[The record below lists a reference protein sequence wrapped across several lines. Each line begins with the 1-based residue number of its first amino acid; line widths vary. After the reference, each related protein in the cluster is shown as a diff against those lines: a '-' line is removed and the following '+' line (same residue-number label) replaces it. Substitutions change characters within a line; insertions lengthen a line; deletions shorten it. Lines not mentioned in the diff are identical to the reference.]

1 MAPSFGSYIVGCLA
15 VIGIVAALGL
25 GGYWLRRWIVP
36 EFTGALAR
44 LGDAVLAVALLV
56 VTLEILGTL
65 SALRIGWVVLGCI
78 GVGLAAAWLGR
89 SKTVGGGREVAA
101 PPVETIVLLIA
112 IGVASF
118 VVAEWTFPAQ
128 SSLDFGMFGG
138 DTTWY
143 HMPFAAGMAQ
153 THSTLHLHFTDPLR
167 LAAWF
172 YPQSSELVH
181 AAGIVIFKSDW
192 LSPLIN
198 LFWLAIAL
206 LAAFCVGRP
215 YKVGP
220 ATLVAAAIVLDSGV
234 MIETQPGE
242 GRNDIMGLA
251 FLLAFVAFLIN
262 GHQRRAPA
270 AGTAVQDAPERD
282 AALLDKGPLVLAGI
296 AAGLAAS
303 VKTTFLVPVVAIT
316 LGVILFS
323 GRGRRWTT
331 TWVMGLSLLVAGGY
345 WYLRAAI
352 KSGGNPIPITKFGPL
367 NLPMPDQMPL
377 DPRPRFAVAH
387 YLTQPTIYRRW
398 FFPELENAFGP
409 LWPLILICAVAAAV
423 YLAWR
428 SRNKILRVIA
438 VASLLTAVVYVFTP
452 LTAAGQEGSPTG
464 FFTNTRYLV
473 PGLVLAM
480 VLLPIARPL
489 RAPDRRAWLTL
500 LFLTVV
506 YAITVVTTPRW
517 FTSYI
522 FGTVFLTLALVWA
535 PAGLSL
541 GRSRLGVSRAMVAGI
556 AVGVVLLAVVLGRAQ
571 QVQYADQHYV
581 NPSPFL
587 GEGGPWKAYEYTQKL
602 HDKKIGILGSS
613 QIIFGQYGF
622 YGNDVTNQVEFIGV
636 KGPHGSN
643 RLPTTCPQL
652 RRLINEGGY
661 EYLVMSQYTQDTGP
675 YNTGTP
681 NPYQFPIYAWVKND
695 PAVKLVVD
703 DSEKASPE
711 PDYVFKVNGKLDPSA
726 CQPEKRPSVP
736 GEFEEEG

>member
-1 MAPSFGSYIVGCLA
+1 VAPSFGSYIVGCLA

-25 GGYWLRRWIVP
+25 GGYWLRRWIAP

-44 LGDAVLAVALLV
+44 LGDAVIAVALLLL
-56 VTLEILGTL
+56 TLEILGTL
-65 SALRIGWVVLGCI
+65 SILRLGWVVLGCI
-78 GVGLAAAWLGR
+78 AVGLAAAWLGR
-89 SKTVGGGREVAA
+89 SRAVGGGREVAA
-101 PPVETIVLLIA
+101 PPVETIALLIA
-112 IGVASF
+112 VGVASF
-118 VVAEWTFPAQ
+118 TVAEWTFPSQ

-143 HMPFAAGMAQ
+143 HMPFSAGIAQ
-153 THSTLHLHFTDPLR
+153 AHSTVHLHFTDPLR
-167 LAAWF
+167 LAPWF

-181 AAGIVIFKSDW
+181 ATGIVIFKSDW

-206 LAAFCVGRP
+206 LAAWCIGRP

-220 ATLVAAAIVLDSGV
+220 ATLVAAAIVLDAGV

-251 FLLAFVAFLIN
+251 FLLAFAAFLIN
-262 GHQRRAPA
+262 GHQRRAPV
-270 AGTAVQDAPERD
+270 AGAVQDAPERG

-303 VKTTFLVPVVAIT
+303 VKTTFLVPVAAIAI
-316 LGVILFS
+316 GVFLFS

-331 TWVMGLSLLVAGGY
+331 AWVMGLPLLIVGGY

-367 NLPMPDQMPL
+367 SLPMPDQMPL

-387 YLTQPTIYRRW
+387 YITEPTIYRRW
-398 FFPELENAFGP
+398 FFPELDNAFGP

-423 YLAWR
+423 YIAWR

-438 VASLLTAVVYVFTP
+438 VASLLTALVYVFTP

-480 VLLPIARPL
+480 AMLPIARPL
-489 RAPDRRAWLTL
+489 RAPDRRARLTL
-500 LFLTVV
+500 FFLAAV
-506 YAITVVTTPRW
+506 YAVTVLTTPRW
-517 FTSYI
+517 FTGYLV
-522 FGTVFLTLALVWA
+522 GTVFLTLALVWV

-541 GRSRLGVSRAMVAGI
+541 GRTRGMSRALVTGI
-556 AVGVVLLAVVLGRAQ
+556 AAAAVLLAVVLGRAQ
-571 QVQYADQHYV
+571 EVQYADQHYK
-581 NPSPFL
+581 NPLPFL
-587 GEGGPWKAYEYTQKL
+587 GEGGPREAYEFTQGL
-602 HDKKIGILGSS
+602 RDKKIGIVGSS
-613 QIIFGQYGF
+613 EIIFGQYGF
-622 YGNDVTNQVEFIGV
+622 YGNDASNQVEFIGQ
-636 KGPHGSN
+636 KGPHGAN
-643 RLPTTCPQL
+643 RLPTSCGQL

-661 EYLVMSQYTQDTGP
+661 EYVVMSQYTEDTGP

-681 NPYQFPIYAWVKND
+681 NPYQWPIYAWVKND
-695 PAVKLVVD
+695 PAMKLLIEEPAIV
-703 DSEKASPE
+703 PE
-711 PDYVFKVNGKLDPSA
+711 PDYVFKVKGKLDPST
-726 CQPEKRPSVP
+726 CKPEKRPEVP
-736 GEFEEEG
+736 GETAPE

>member
-1 MAPSFGSYIVGCLA
+1 VAPSFGSYIVGCLA

-44 LGDAVLAVALLV
+44 LADATLAVALLV
-56 VTLEILGTL
+56 VTLEVLGTL
-65 SALRIGWVVLGCI
+65 SALYLGWVVLGCI
-78 GVGLAAAWLGR
+78 GTGLGAAWLGR
-89 SKTVGGGREVAA
+89 SRAGGTEREVAA
-101 PPVETIVLLIA
+101 PPIENIALLIA
-112 IGVASF
+112 LGVASF
-118 VVAEWTFPAQ
+118 TVAEWTFPAQ
-128 SSLDFGMFGG
+128 QSLDFGMFGG

-143 HMPFAAGMAQ
+143 HMPFAAGIAQ

-172 YPQSSELVH
+172 YPQSSELIH
-181 AAGIVIFKSDW
+181 AAGIVVFKSDW

-198 LFWLAIAL
+198 LIWIAIAL

-251 FLLAFVAFLIN
+251 FLIAFAAFLIN
-262 GHQRRAPA
+262 GHQRRAPS
-270 AGTAVQDAPERD
+270 AGAVQDAPERG

-316 LGVILFS
+316 LGVIVFS

-331 TWVMGLSLLVAGGY
+331 TWAMGLPLLLVGGY

-352 KSGGNPIPITKFGPL
+352 KTGGNPIPITKFGPL
-367 NLPMPDQMPL
+367 GLPTPDQMPL

-387 YLTQPTIYRRW
+387 YLTDPTIYRRW
-398 FFPELENAFGP
+398 FFPELDNAFGP
-409 LWPLILICAVAAAV
+409 LWPLILIVAVSAAV

-438 VASLLTAVVYVFTP
+438 VAALLTAVVYVFTP
-452 LTAAGQEGSPTG
+452 LTAAGQDGSPTG
-464 FFTNTRYLV
+464 FFTNTRYLT

-500 LFLTVV
+500 MFLTGV
-506 YAITVVTTPRW
+506 YAITVLTTPRW
-517 FTSYI
+517 FTTYI
-522 FGTVFLTLALVWA
+522 LGTIFLTLALVWM
-535 PAGLSL
+535 PAGLSMA
-541 GRSRLGVSRAMVAGI
+541 RSRLGVSRALVTGL

-581 NPSPFL
+581 NPLPFL
-587 GEGGPWKAYEYTQKL
+587 GEGGPREAYEYTQKL
-602 HDKKIGILGSS
+602 HDKRIGIIGSS
-613 QIIFGQYGF
+613 EIIFGQYGF
-622 YGNDVTNQVEFIGV
+622 YGNDASNQVEFIGV
-636 KGPHGSN
+636 RGPHGAN
-643 RLPTTCPQL
+643 RLPTSCPQL
-652 RRLINEGGY
+652 RRLINEGEY
-661 EYLVMSQYTQDTGP
+661 EYLVMSQYTEDTGP

-695 PAVKLVVD
+695 PALKEVVA
-703 DSEKASPE
+703 EPTIVPE

-726 CQPEKRPSVP
+726 CKPEKRPEIP
-736 GEFEEEG
+736 GEEAVE

>member
-15 VIGIVAALGL
+15 VIGIVAAVGL

-36 EFTGALAR
+36 EFSGALAR
-44 LGDAVLAVALLV
+44 LAEATIGAALLV
-56 VTLEILGTL
+56 VSLEILGTL
-65 SALRIGWVVLGCI
+65 SLLRLGWTILFCI
-78 GVGLAAAWLGR
+78 GIGLGAALLGR
-89 SKTVGGGREVAA
+89 SQAPREGDRLQVAA
-101 PPVETIVLLIA
+101 PRVETAALLIA
-112 IGVASF
+112 LGVASF
-118 VVAEWTFPAQ
+118 TVAEWTFPAQ
-128 SSLDFGMFGG
+128 QSLDFGMFGG

-143 HMPFAAGMAQ
+143 HMPFAAWMAQ
-153 THSTLHLHFTDPLR
+153 THSTIHLHFTDPLR

-198 LFWLAIAL
+198 LFWVAIAL

-251 FLLAFVAFLIN
+251 FLLAFAAFLIN

-270 AGTAVQDAPERD
+270 TGAVQDAPERG

-303 VKTTFLVPVVAIT
+303 VKTTFLVPVVAIA
-316 LGVILFS
+316 LGVIVFS

-331 TWVMGLSLLVAGGY
+331 TWVMGLPMLVVGGY

-352 KSGGNPIPITKFGPL
+352 KTGGNPIPITKFGPL
-367 NLPMPDQMPL
+367 NLPTPDQMPL

-387 YLTQPTIYRRW
+387 YITDPTVYRRW
-398 FFPELENAFGP
+398 FFPELDNAFGP
-409 LWPLILICAVAAAV
+409 LWPLILIIAVCAAV
-423 YLAWR
+423 YIAWR

-438 VASLLTAVVYVFTP
+438 VASLLTALVYVFTP

-480 VLLPIARPL
+480 TMLPLARPL
-489 RAPDRRAWLTL
+489 RAPDRRAWQTL
-500 LFLTVV
+500 LFLAGV
-506 YAITVVTTPRW
+506 YAVTVLTTPRW
-517 FTSYI
+517 FTTYI
-522 FGTVFLTLALVWA
+522 LGTIFLTLALVWA

-541 GRSRLGVSRAMVAGI
+541 ARTRLGASRALVVGVA
-556 AVGVVLLAVVLGRAQ
+556 AAVVLLAVVLGRAQ
-571 QVQYADQHYV
+571 QVQYADQHYKD
-581 NPSPFL
+581 PLPFL
-587 GEGGPWKAYEYTQKL
+587 GEGGPRQAYAFAQKQ
-602 HDKKIGILGSS
+602 HDKRIGIIGASE
-613 QIIFGQYGF
+613 IIFGQYGF
-622 YGNDVTNQVEFIGV
+622 YGNDASNTVEFIGV
-636 KGPHGSN
+636 HGPHGSN
-643 RLPTTCPQL
+643 RLPTSCEQL
-652 RRLINEGGY
+652 RRLINEGDY
-661 EYLVMSQYTQDTGP
+661 DYVIMSQYTQDTGP
-675 YNTGTP
+675 YNTGVE
-681 NPYQFPIYAWVKND
+681 NPYQFPVFAWVKND
-695 PAVKLVVD
+695 PAMKLIVKEPEIV
-703 DSEKASPE
+703 PE
-711 PDYVFKVNGKLDPSA
+711 PDYVFKVTGELDPGA
-726 CQPEKRPSVP
+726 CKPEKRP
-736 GEFEEEG
+736 EGFPAAEG

>member
-25 GGYWLRRWIVP
+25 GGYWLRRWIAP
-36 EFTGALAR
+36 EFSGALAR
-44 LGDAVLAVALLV
+44 LAEATIGVALLL

-65 SALRIGWVVLGCI
+65 SILLLGWVILGCI
-78 GVGLAAAWLGR
+78 GVGLGAALLGR
-89 SKTVGGGREVAA
+89 SKAVGTDREIAA
-101 PPVETIVLLIA
+101 PPVENIALLIA
-112 IGVASF
+112 LAVASF
-118 VVAEWTFPAQ
+118 TVAEWTFPAQ
-128 SSLDFGMFGG
+128 QSLDFGMFGG

-143 HMPFAAGMAQ
+143 HMPFAAGIAQ
-153 THSTLHLHFTDPLR
+153 THSTIHLHFTDPLR

-172 YPQSSELVH
+172 YPQSSELIH
-181 AAGIVIFKSDW
+181 AGGIVIFKSDW

-198 LFWLAIAL
+198 LFWIAIAL
-206 LAAFCVGRP
+206 LAAYCVGRP

-251 FLLAFVAFLIN
+251 FLLAFIAFLIN

-270 AGTAVQDAPERD
+270 AGAVQDAPERG
-282 AALLDKGPLVLAGI
+282 AALLDKGPLVMAGI

-303 VKTTFLVPVVAIT
+303 VKTTFLVPVVAIAI
-316 LGVILFS
+316 GVIVFS

-331 TWVMGLSLLVAGGY
+331 TWVMGLPLLIVGGY

-367 NLPMPDQMPL
+367 GLPTPDQMPL

-387 YLTQPTIYRRW
+387 YLLEPTIYRRW
-398 FFPELENAFGP
+398 FFPELDNAFGP
-409 LWPLILICAVAAAV
+409 LWPLILIIAVCAAV
-423 YLAWR
+423 YIAWR

-480 VLLPIARPL
+480 TMLPIARPL
-489 RAPDRRAWLTL
+489 RAPDGRARLTL
-500 LFLTVV
+500 YFLAAV
-506 YAITVVTTPRW
+506 YAITVLLTPRW
-517 FTSYI
+517 ATTYLL
-522 FGTVFLTLALVWA
+522 GTIFLTLALVWT

-541 GRSRLGVSRAMVAGI
+541 GRSRMGMSRALVVGI
-556 AVGVVLLAVVLGRAQ
+556 AVAVVLLAVVLGRAQ

-581 NPSPFL
+581 NPLPFL
-587 GEGGPWKAYEYTQKL
+587 GEGGPREAYEFAQKQ
-602 HDKKIGILGSS
+602 HDRKIGIIGSS
-613 QIIFGQYGF
+613 EIIFGQYGF
-622 YGNDVTNQVEFIGV
+622 YGNDASNKVEFIGV
-636 KGPHGSN
+636 KGPHGAN
-643 RLPTTCPQL
+643 RLPTSCPQL

-661 EYLVMSQYTQDTGP
+661 EYVIMSQYTEDTGP

-681 NPYQFPIYAWVKND
+681 NAYQFPIYAWVKND
-695 PAVKLVVD
+695 PAMKLLI
-703 DSEKASPE
+703 SEPTIVPE
-711 PDYVFKVNGKLDPSA
+711 ADYVFKVTGKLDPAA
-726 CQPEKRPSVP
+726 CKPEKRPVVP
-736 GEFEEEG
+736 GEEAIE

>member
-15 VIGIVAALGL
+15 VIGIVAAVGL

-36 EFTGALAR
+36 EFSGALAR
-44 LGDAVLAVALLV
+44 LSEATLGVALLV
-56 VTLEILGTL
+56 VSLEILGTL
-65 SALRIGWVVLGCI
+65 SALYLGWIVLGCI
-78 GVGLAAAWLGR
+78 AAGLGAAALGR
-89 SKTVGGGREVAA
+89 AKAPREGERLEVAA
-101 PPVETIVLLIA
+101 PRVENVAMLIA
-112 IGVASF
+112 LGVASF
-118 VVAEWTFPAQ
+118 TVAEWTFPAQ
-128 SSLDFGMFGG
+128 QSLDFGMFGG

-143 HMPFAAGMAQ
+143 HMPFAAAMAQ

-181 AAGIVIFKSDW
+181 GAAIVIFKSDW

-198 LFWLAIAL
+198 LFWVAIAL

-262 GHQRRAPA
+262 GHQRRAPS
-270 AGTAVQDAPERD
+270 AGAVQDAPERD
-282 AALLDKGPLVLAGI
+282 AALLDKGPLIMAGI

-316 LGVILFS
+316 LGVIIFS

-331 TWVMGLSLLVAGGY
+331 AWVMGLPLLVVGGY

-367 NLPMPDQMPL
+367 GLPTPDQMPL

-387 YLTQPTIYRRW
+387 YLLEPTIYRRW

-409 LWPLILICAVAAAV
+409 LWPLILIVAVSAAV
-423 YLAWR
+423 YIAWG

-438 VASLLTAVVYVFTP
+438 VASLLTAIVYVFTP

-480 VLLPIARPL
+480 VMLPIARPL
-489 RAPDRRAWLTL
+489 RAPDRRAWQTL
-500 LFLTVV
+500 LFLTGV
-506 YAITVVTTPRW
+506 YAITVLTTPRW
-517 FTSYI
+517 FTTYI
-522 FGTVFLTLALVWA
+522 LGTIFLTLALVWA

-541 GRSRLGVSRAMVAGI
+541 ARGRLGTSRVAITGI
-556 AVGVVLLAVVLGRAQ
+556 AAAVILLAVVLGRAQ

-581 NPSPFL
+581 NPLPFL
-587 GEGGPWKAYEYTQKL
+587 GEGGPRRAYTFAQKQ
-602 HDKKIGILGSS
+602 HDKRIGIIGSS
-613 QIIFGQYGF
+613 EIIFGQYGF
-622 YGNDVTNQVEFIGV
+622 YGNDASNSVEFIGV
-636 KGPHGSN
+636 RGPHGSN
-643 RLPTTCPQL
+643 RLPTSCEQL
-652 RRLINEGGY
+652 RRLINDGNY
-661 EYLVMSQYTQDTGP
+661 DYVIMSQYTEDTGP
-675 YNTGTP
+675 YNTGVE
-681 NPYQFPIYAWVKND
+681 NPYQFPIYAWVKGD
-695 PAVKLVVD
+695 PAMKLLI
-703 DSEKASPE
+703 SEPEIAPE
-711 PDYVFKVNGKLDPSA
+711 PDYVFKVTGKLDPSA
-726 CQPEKRPSVP
+726 CKPEKRPSLP
-736 GEFEEEG
+736 GEEQIEG